1 MAQSN
6 QLMGYPE
13 PQDTTIA
20 KFNIYL
26 GDSQAGLPASYNVS
40 GYYGLDREGWPM
52 IVLGEYVLNKW
63 EETQSTIPHE
73 FFHAIQHS
81 LDVYRNDPRSKWYWE
96 ATATWMETQHFPE
109 DPMAGVFLFGFLFH
123 PHLPINYYEPVQQ
136 GNSTE
141 YYTYG
146 ASLFPIISQ
155 KKLEM
160 NIGYESLGW
169 NLHLQKPLN
178 YLTNRIQEEHNMA
191 DVIFDFS
198 SRSLSYDIGNAS
210 IYEEKVEVRG

>member
-1 MAQSN
+1 
-6 QLMGYPE
+6 MGYPE
-13 PQDTTIA
+13 PQDTTTA

-52 IVLGEYVLNKW
+52 IVIGEYVLNKW

-109 DPMAGVFLFGFLFH
+109 DPMAGVFLFGFLFSCLLLSSFAFRLDRSCSIFFWICPAPPGSWN
-123 PHLPINYYEPVQQ
+123 PHHQQ
-136 GNSTE
+136 ALGLETNSNT
-141 YYTYG
+141 
-146 ASLFPIISQ
+146 
-155 KKLEM
+155 
-160 NIGYESLGW
+160 
-169 NLHLQKPLN
+169 
-178 YLTNRIQEEHNMA
+178 
-191 DVIFDFS
+191 V
-198 SRSLSYDIGNAS
+198 
-210 IYEEKVEVRG
+210 